1 MKKII
6 KILILL
12 ILTLTSCQGQEK
24 KNKGMEILYSNKT
37 NKFELRLEY
46 KNSNSKNYWYLKAIN
61 SKNDTLLL
69 DSFELNDEP
78 KNAVFHKYGDIRKQM
93 MVGDYTLENDI
104 FYIVLYK
111 NSNVFLQESKINGNN
126 VDKKEYKIGEDK
138 RGSYEN
144 FGDPTFKA
152 EIKNIDNQFFISS
165 QYCPLIK
172 FQKQTKE
179 LNKIIFFDTTTSNYI
194 DSFAAKNDF
203 KYNEKFI
210 KTVILPNNLKP
221 IFSEYIK
228 NPKSSTENHL
238 SIFRKLK
245 YSEKYSYSLFQIE
258 DLNMDNANLRNEE
271 ISDFMLFSNIDIK
284 DNEQVKN
291 AISYVLDSY
300 NSSTNKFIKDYL
312 GYLKEN
318 RKEEVFC
325 FFYKDVSDKINI
337 VRYNKDNSYWMLGNY
352 KEEKLFQKN

>member
-1 MKKII
+1 MKKVKTII
-6 KILILL
+6 KISLLL
-12 ILTLTSCQGQEK
+12 ILFSCQGQEK
-24 KNKGMEILYSNKT
+24 KNKAMETLYSNKA

-78 KNAVFHKYGDIRKQM
+78 KTAVFHKYGDIRKQV
-93 MVGDYTLENDI
+93 MVGDYILENDI

-126 VDKKEYKIGEDK
+126 VNKKEYKIGEDK

-179 LNKIIFFDTTTSNYI
+179 LNKILFFDTTTSNYI
-194 DSFAAKNDF
+194 DSFAEKNNF
-203 KYNEKFI
+203 KYNEKLI
-210 KTVILPNNLKP
+210 KTVVLPNNLKP
-221 IFSEYIK
+221 MFSEYIK
-228 NPKSSTENHL
+228 NPKSNIEDHLNIFKKLRYSENHNY
-238 SIFRKLK
+238 F
-245 YSEKYSYSLFQIE
+245 LFQIE
-258 DLNMDNANLRNEE
+258 DLNIDNANLRNEE

-284 DNEQVKN
+284 DNKQVKN
-291 AISYVLDSY
+291 AILYVLDSY
-300 NSSTNKFIKDYL
+300 NNSLKDYL

-318 RKEEVFC
+318 RKEDVFC
-325 FFYKDVSDKINI
+325 FFYKDASDKINI

-352 KEEKLFQKN
+352 KEEKLIQKN